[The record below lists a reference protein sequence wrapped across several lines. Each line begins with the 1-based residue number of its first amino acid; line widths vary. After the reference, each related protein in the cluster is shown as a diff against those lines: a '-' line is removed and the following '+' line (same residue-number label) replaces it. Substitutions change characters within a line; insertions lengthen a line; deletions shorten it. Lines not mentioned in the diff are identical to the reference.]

1 MGEVYLVR
9 HAVLDSEFALKVLS
23 PEVAARTGSFIRR
36 FIREAKLSCRL
47 HHPNLVAVHDAGYE
61 SSVGL
66 YYLVMDYVPGGTL
79 RDRLLSQSHGLPVEQ
94 AVRIVGEVAAALASA
109 AEMKL
114 VHRDI
119 KPENI
124 MFGECGEARLA
135 DLGIAKS
142 AGNDDSLMTMAN
154 AVFGT
159 PAYMSPEQARDSGK
173 VDARADIYSLGI
185 VFYEMLCGL
194 RPYKEGAAINI
205 IAQVLSSDPI
215 PDIRSVRADVPEAV
229 AKVLADMCEKNVG
242 RRICSANELLT
253 RLSELPGF
261 VAAPLAIPSSVKLR
275 RYSWWKWL
283 IAIVPC
289 AVVVLGIYEWRY
301 HGNSVVLAVTK
312 YGAPNN
318 DSASASR
325 TDATTRVAL
334 KRLPTEPIPSTTAV
348 VNVGNSHSSSLSDK
362 TRHPTAGRKT
372 ATAAAVGRYPRVP
385 VNIPQKPDLTRT
397 PPKEELVSGSVV
409 VLGDGSPDEVA
420 FGHAHAHKE
429 APLATLEAENPAR
442 LLRQIDDVIAS
453 KPRHVYLKL
462 VGAAQSR
469 GISPDNFGATLF
481 AVADRL
487 HDKNVPF
494 TCIVDPET
502 DENSRYNAA
511 VREVCKLRSYECRQ
525 AGDE

>member
-1 MGEVYLVR
+1 MLRPGSTFGRYTIVKLLGQGGMGEVYLVR

-185 VFYEMLCGL
+185 VLFHWFQPAGKWILFGI
-194 RPYKEGAAINI
+194 AI
-205 IAQVLSSDPI
+205 
-215 PDIRSVRADVPEAV
+215 
-229 AKVLADMCEKNVG
+229 
-242 RRICSANELLT
+242 
-253 RLSELPGF
+253 F
-261 VAAPLAIPSSVKLR
+261 
-275 RYSWWKWL
+275 L
-283 IAIVPC
+283 IAGLMYMFPVC
-289 AVVVLGIYEWRY
+289 RFLAKKRLGIR
-301 HGNSVVLAVTK
+301 
-312 YGAPNN
+312 
-318 DSASASR
+318 
-325 TDATTRVAL
+325 
-334 KRLPTEPIPSTTAV
+334 
-348 VNVGNSHSSSLSDK
+348 
-362 TRHPTAGRKT
+362 
-372 ATAAAVGRYPRVP
+372 
-385 VNIPQKPDLTRT
+385 
-397 PPKEELVSGSVV
+397 
-409 VLGDGSPDEVA
+409 
-420 FGHAHAHKE
+420 
-429 APLATLEAENPAR
+429 
-442 LLRQIDDVIAS
+442 
-453 KPRHVYLKL
+453 
-462 VGAAQSR
+462 
-469 GISPDNFGATLF
+469 
-481 AVADRL
+481 
-487 HDKNVPF
+487 
-494 TCIVDPET
+494 DPEPET
-502 DENSRYNAA
+502 PEKS
-511 VREVCKLRSYECRQ
+511 
-525 AGDE
+525 